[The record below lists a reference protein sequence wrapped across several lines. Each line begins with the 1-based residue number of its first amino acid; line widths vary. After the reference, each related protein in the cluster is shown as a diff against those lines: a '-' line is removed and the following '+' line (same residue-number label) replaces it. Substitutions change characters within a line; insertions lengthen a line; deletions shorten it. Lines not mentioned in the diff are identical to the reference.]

1 MDGFKN
7 SLKPANTVLNCR
19 GRVLPLESPVV
30 MGILNVT
37 PDSFYDG
44 NLFSAVDQFVA
55 RARKMLDD
63 GATILDVGG
72 QSTRPGSERINAV
85 EESSRVVPVIRAIA
99 ESCPQAF
106 ISVDTFQS
114 EVAVAAVEAGACI
127 VNDVSAGMLDT
138 RMIPAVAQLRVPYVI
153 MHMKGNPGN
162 MQELAVYRDLLLEVT
177 DYFISRVDVCRKAGI
192 KDLIIDPGFGFAKNI
207 AQNFELLG
215 KMQSLQCLGLPVM
228 AGLSRKS
235 TIYKTLGIT
244 ADEALNGTT
253 VLNTIALLKGA
264 SILRVHDVKEAVEA
278 VRMVNE
284 LAVSS

>member
-19 GRVLPLESPVV
+19 GRILTLASPVV

-37 PDSFYDG
+37 PDSFFDG
-44 NLFSAVDQFVA
+44 NRLSTVDQFVA
-55 RARKMLDD
+55 QAGRMLSD

-72 QSTRPGSERINAV
+72 QSTRPGSERISMA
-85 EESSRVVPVIRAIA
+85 EESARVIPVIRGISEAF
-99 ESCPQAF
+99 PNAF
-106 ISVDTFQS
+106 ISVDTFQAG
-114 EVAVAAVEAGACI
+114 VAVAAVAAGACI
-127 VNDVSAGMLDT
+127 VNDVSAGMLDPA
-138 RMIPAVAQLRVPYVI
+138 MIPAVAQLNVPYVI

-162 MQELAVYRDLLLEVT
+162 MQDLAVYKDLLLEVT
-177 DYFISRVDVCRKAGI
+177 DYFIARIDVCRKAGI

-215 KMQSLQCLGLPVM
+215 KMQSLHCLGLPLM

-235 TIYKTLGIT
+235 TIYKTLGVT
-244 ADEALNGTT
+244 AEQALNGTT
-253 VLNTIALLKGA
+253 VLNTVALLRGA

-278 VRMVNE
+278 VKLVKE
-284 LAVSS
+284 LAISG